1 MSTPPLS
8 ETFSAEVRANL
19 ARRQL
24 TVGQLATELGISEAT
39 AYRWL
44 ARGEWPLNEANAA
57 ATWFG
62 FASIADMLRAA
73 PQVEVAS

>member
-1 MSTPPLS
+1 MAFV
-8 ETFSAEVRANL
+8 ETVL
-19 ARRQL
+19 
-24 TVGQLATELGISEAT
+24 GKIPATELGISEAT